1 MNRVEDRRMCTT
13 KNVDACLEQLQLS
26 QNHKE
31 KRKILEQL
39 VGCVT
44 CKERPD
50 FDIKRDARCKCEIE
64 KEAEFLNSLEHAIRQ
79 FNK

>member
-1 MNRVEDRRMCTT
+1 MCTT

-26 QNHKE
+26 RSYEE

-44 CKERPD
+44 CKEKPD
-50 FDIKRDARCKCEIE
+50 FYLKGDVRCKCEIE
-64 KEAEFLNSLEHAIRQ
+64 QETEFLNVLEHAIRQ
-79 FNK
+79 FYK